1 MPYKFLL
8 ASWGSS
14 GNLNPLLTAGR
25 QLRRNGHR
33 VRVIA
38 DPAMRDEVEAADF
51 DLLTWRHAPIGSAA
65 DPTDFSNMNDWL
77 RKAVF
82 EPAAAY
88 AADVRDEIG
97 RAPTDAVLSIDLL
110 FGAVLGAEAVGT
122 PVAMLSPHISLRPL
136 PGMPPAASGL
146 TQPRTPDERAEVAA
160 ASDRLSNLFNGFL
173 PTLNQARVRMGLT
186 GLHHVM
192 DLFDRADRVLL
203 AISRAF
209 DFQPESLPDNVRYV
223 GPLLD
228 EPSWSKPW
236 QAPWSARSD
245 RPRALIACSSGSQGQ
260 GDLVQRVISAMGT
273 VEIDVVATTGPNLD
287 IARLRAPENV
297 HLLHSAPHD
306 AVMRDVSLVVTQ
318 GGHGTVNRALIN
330 GLPQL
335 ILPNGRD
342 QGDNAA
348 RVEAK
353 GAGLQLPP
361 TASEVEIAAAVNRLI
376 KEPHFRAAACRV
388 GDAIIADIDASS
400 LVREMEMIVADRRRA
415 ESVMRESLHRVRA

>member
-51 DLLTWRHAPIGSAA
+51 DLLTWRRAPIGSAA

-287 IARLRAPENV
+287 IAGLRAPENV

-318 GGHGTVNRALIN
+318 GGHGTVSRALIN

>member
-1 MPYKFLL
+1 MSYNFLL
-8 ASWGSS
+8 ASWGTS
-14 GNLNPLLTAGR
+14 GNLSPLLTAGR

-33 VRVIA
+33 VRVTA

-51 DLLTWRHAPIGSAA
+51 DLVTWRRAPTGLAA
-65 DPTDFSNMNDWL
+65 DPTDCSNMNDWL

-97 RAPTDAVLSIDLL
+97 RAPTDAVLTIDLL
-110 FGAVLGAEAVGT
+110 FGAVLGAEAAGA

-136 PGMPPAASGL
+136 PGVPPAASGL
-146 TQPRTPDERAEVAA
+146 TQPRTPNERAEVAA
-160 ASDRLSNLFNGFL
+160 ASDRWTGLLNSFL
-173 PTLNQARVRMGLT
+173 PTLNDARVHLGLT
-186 GLHHVM
+186 RLTHVM
-192 DLFDRADRVLL
+192 DLFDRADRLLL
-203 AISRAF
+203 AISQAF
-209 DFQPESLPDNVRYV
+209 DFQADFLPGNVRYV

-228 EPSWSKPW
+228 QPSWSKPW
-236 QAPWSARSD
+236 RAPWSAQSD
-245 RPRALIACSSGSQGQ
+245 RPRALIACSSGAQGQ
-260 GDLVQRVISAMGT
+260 GDLVQRVLDAVGT
-273 VEIDVVATTGPNLD
+273 VEISAVATTGPNLD
-287 IARLRAPENV
+287 IADLRAPENV

-306 AVMRDVSLVVTQ
+306 AVMKDVSLVVTQ
-318 GGHGTVNRALIN
+318 GGHGTVSRALIN

-376 KEPHFRAAACRV
+376 KEPQFRAAARRV
-388 GDAIIADIDASS
+388 GDAIMADIDASN
-400 LVREMEMIVADRRRA
+400 LVREMEMIVADRREA
-415 ESVMRESLHRVRA
+415 ESVMRRSLHRARA